1 MKGSVLDLG
10 PVLFIIYFNDITHP
24 TLFDGGMTLFADD
37 IMIYRPICTPEDLA
51 MLQSGIDSLTSW
63 TEHNFLLE
71 HGMGLYVK
79 PMEVQELL
87 SFLFRGG
94 RKVTHCFTNV
104 FSDVIFYPPPTA
116 IVLGIENYSS
126 ACMSCYSDDLALLL
140 PY

>member
-10 PVLFIIYFNDITHP
+10 PILFIIYFNDITHP

-63 TEHNFLLE
+63 TEQNFLLQ

-94 RKVTHCFTNV
+94 RKSYALFYKC
-104 FSDVIFYPPPTA
+104 IFRRDFLSPAYCNS
-116 IVLGIENYSS
+116 LGYRK
-126 ACMSCYSDDLALLL
+126 LFQRLHVLLL
-140 PY
+140 